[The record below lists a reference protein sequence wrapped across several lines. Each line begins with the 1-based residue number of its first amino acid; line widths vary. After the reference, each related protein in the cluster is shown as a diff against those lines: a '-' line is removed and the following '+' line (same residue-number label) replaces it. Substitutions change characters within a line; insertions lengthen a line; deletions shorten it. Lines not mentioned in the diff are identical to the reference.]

1 MSKIKKCINCGKEFE
16 RTGTN
21 QKYCKPCGAENV
33 VKWQRDNYIK
43 NRAMNI
49 SKQKRYNNTKRGRKA
64 RMRWNVSQLRQI
76 HIFLYN
82 KRRTAKKK
90 NIPYTLT
97 KEYVMSLPIPKI
109 CPILGIP
116 IFVQKQKI
124 GMHMDN
130 SPSLDRIKPEAGY
143 VPGNVRV
150 ISHRAN
156 RFKSDMTV
164 KEARLVLKDLLQI
177 EREGRR

>member
-1 MSKIKKCINCGKEFE
+1 M
-16 RTGTN
+16 TN
-21 QKYCKPCGAENV
+21 NE
-33 VKWQRDNYIK
+33 
-43 NRAMNI
+43 
-49 SKQKRYNNTKRGRKA
+49 KQKIYNSTPNGQKA
-64 RMRWNVSQLRQI
+64 RARWNVSQRRQI

-82 KRRTAKKK
+82 KKRTAEKN

-109 CPILGIP
+109 CPVLGIP

-130 SPSLDRIKPEAGY
+130 SPSLDRINPNAGY

-156 RFKSDMTV
+156 RFKSNMTIE
-164 KEARLVLKDLLQI
+164 EARLILKDLLQI
-177 EREGRR
+177 ERKGRR